1 MEYNRIYV
9 AVDGSQQAEMALAKA
24 IAVSK
29 RNNNA
34 KVHAVHVVDKS
45 TRAHLAE
52 HVNQL
57 YLQELQDHAT
67 KIREIYEQELQEAGV
82 PYEFIRLEG
91 SPKSELIKLFKT
103 LDEHDLVICGATGI
117 SNSIDRMLFG
127 SVSDGIVR
135 HSACDVLVVRTRE

>member
-9 AVDGSQQAEMALAKA
+9 AVDGSQQSELALAKA

-34 KVHAVHVVDKS
+34 KIHAVHVVDKS
-45 TRAHLAE
+45 ARAHLAE
-52 HVNQL
+52 HVDQL
-57 YLQELQDHAT
+57 YLQG
-67 KIREIYEQELQEAGV
+67 LQEHAKKLHEKYESQLTEANA

-91 SPKSELIKLFKT
+91 SPKHELIKLFKT
-103 LDEHDLVICGATGI
+103 LEEHDLVICGATGI

-135 HSACDVLVVRTRE
+135 QSACDVLVVRTRE